1 MLVATLLASAA
12 VWVALGVRIVGDPV
26 NHVGTEPLLA
36 LIPFALLAIV
46 SWLPRYRHR
55 RILRAVVTSYA
66 VLSVVAVGVLDSA
79 NVLVQYERWAQRG
92 MPERPCGDILR
103 HVWSCRP

>member
-1 MLVATLLASAA
+1 MLVAILASAA
-12 VWVALGVRIVGDPV
+12 AWVLLGLRILGDPV

-46 SWLPRYRHR
+46 PWLSRYRHR
-55 RILRAVVTSYA
+55 RVLRAAVTSFA
-66 VLSVVAVGVLDSA
+66 VLSIVAVVVIDST

-92 MPERPCGDILR
+92 MPERPCGGILR